1 MRMVHRYSMECVGM
15 LPFRFCWQATLT
27 PASEG
32 VGFEPTEMSY
42 GCGWI
47 APLTSGKA
55 KFVVSVAPIARLV
68 PAALLHQPPS
78 ITHPEFWTPVA
89 TVVDECLVLG
99 IADESIADLKW
110 IEPNPVP
117 WGFIVKMKALV
128 VGTDLHDASI
138 TSQPLGSDGAC
149 L

>member
-1 MRMVHRYSMECVGM
+1 
-15 LPFRFCWQATLT
+15 
-27 PASEG
+27 
-32 VGFEPTEMSY
+32 MSY

-47 APLTSGKA
+47 APLTSGQA
-55 KFVVSVAPIARLV
+55 KFVVGVAPIARLV

-78 ITHPEFWTPVA
+78 ITHPEFWTPIA
-89 TVVDECLVLG
+89 TVVNERLVLG
-99 IADESIADLKW
+99 IASEFIADLKW

-117 WGFIVKMKALV
+117 WGFVVEMKAIL

-138 TSQPLGSDGAC
+138 TIQPLGSDGAG